1 MKIKSEQA
9 IPLLVSVGQV
19 VVFPYYIV
27 WLKQAALSFT
37 LFGWLFA
44 IFSFSAAFGYRLYQT
59 KGNKYR
65 SHHPFIY
72 AGMGAVYILAGTI
85 SQPADSLPYIALLLQ
100 TTLGFLQGYHHAWHI
115 EQKTFRLH
123 AIHHY
128 LIVGIA
134 MIGISFV
141 KIISPG
147 VVIAGF
153 GVILFGCAVWSIWKS
168 KRGDVIPSYRGEV
181 KERGM

>member
-9 IPLLVSVGQV
+9 IPLVVSVGQV

-27 WLKQAALSFT
+27 WLKQAALTFT

-59 KGNKYR
+59 KGSLFR

-72 AGMGAVYILAGTI
+72 IGMGAVYILAGNI
-85 SQPADSLPYIALLLQ
+85 DQPADSQPYTALMLQ

-115 EQKTFRLH
+115 EQKAFRLH
-123 AIHHY
+123 AIQHY
-128 LIVGIA
+128 LIVGTA

-147 VVIAGF
+147 IVVAGF
-153 GVILFGCAVWSIWKS
+153 GVVLLGCSVWDIC
-168 KRGDVIPSYRGEV
+168 KRKNKREYSRY
-181 KERGM
+181 